1 MNLLTFTTTS
11 DDNST
16 LMELWAQIVVVVCVV
31 ALTIVLVPMVLALRR
46 AAERLES
53 VLALIERELRPMAEQ
68 IQALVDDLRATSRD
82 VREEL
87 ERLGTLAER
96 AHELSDGLGRVLAAV
111 SGLTR
116 AGQLVGVAAGL
127 KSGLDMFL
135 HRLRKDRGENNE

>member
-1 MNLLTFTTTS
+1 MP
-11 DDNST
+11 
-16 LMELWAQIVVVVCVV
+16 LWAQIVVVVCVV
-31 ALTIVLVPMVLALRR
+31 TVTVVLVPAVVALRR

-53 VLALIERELRPMAEQ
+53 VLALTERELQPLAGQ
-68 IQALVDDLRATSRD
+68 VQALVADLRAMSGD

-87 ERLGTLAER
+87 ERLGALAER
-96 AHELSDGLGRVLAAV
+96 AHDLSEGLGRVLSAI

>member
-1 MNLLTFTTTS
+1 MNLLTFTANS
-11 DDNST
+11 DDNSA
-16 LMELWAQIVVVVCVV
+16 LMHLWAQIVVVVCVV
-31 ALTIVLVPMVLALRR
+31 ALTVVLVPTVLVLRR
-46 AAERLES
+46 AAERLEG
-53 VLALIERELRPMAEQ
+53 VLALAERELQPLAEQ
-68 IQALVDDLRATSRD
+68 LQALIVELRAMSGD

-96 AHELSDGLGRVLAAV
+96 AGELSDGLGRVLAAV

>member
-1 MNLLTFTTTS
+1 MNLLTFTPNS
-11 DDNST
+11 DDNPT
-16 LMELWAQIVVVVCVV
+16 LMQLWAQIVVIVCVV
-31 ALTIVLVPMVLALRR
+31 ALTVVLVPTVLALRR

-53 VLALIERELRPMAEQ
+53 VLALTERELKPLAEQ
-68 IQALVDDLRATSRD
+68 LQALIEELRAMSGD

-96 AHELSDGLGRVLAAV
+96 ANELSDGLGRVLAAV

-116 AGQLVGVAAGL
+116 AGQLVGVAAGI

>member
-1 MNLLTFTTTS
+1 MNLLTFMPNS
-11 DDNST
+11 DDNPT
-16 LMELWAQIVVVVCVV
+16 LMQLWAQIVVVVCVV
-31 ALTIVLVPMVLALRR
+31 ALTVVLVPTVLALRR

-53 VLALIERELRPMAEQ
+53 VLALTERELQPLAEQ
-68 IQALVDDLRATSRD
+68 LQALIEDLRAMSGD

-96 AHELSDGLGRVLAAV
+96 ANELSDGLGRVLAAV

>member
-1 MNLLTFTTTS
+1 MH
-11 DDNST
+11 
-16 LMELWAQIVVVVCVV
+16 LWAQIVVVVCVV
-31 ALTIVLVPMVLALRR
+31 ALTVVLVPTVLVLRR
-46 AAERLES
+46 AAERLEG
-53 VLALIERELRPMAEQ
+53 VLALAERELQPLAEQ
-68 IQALVDDLRATSRD
+68 LQALIVDLRGMSGE

-96 AHELSDGLGRVLAAV
+96 ASELSDGLGRVLAAV

-127 KSGLDMFL
+127 KTGLDMFL